1 MVENNIKSV
10 RQSKGL
16 STTQLAEILGV
27 SQPTVTRWEQ
37 GRRNLTLENLGAI
50 AAALGCAA
58 WQLLP
63 TAWQPRQKFIDDQE
77 RFFRILGSVNRA
89 LDDQNQTVPEEEKLR
104 LVMYLYNEGY
114 GRAATRAANDND
126 ISRAVKIA
134 TRAA

>member
-89 LDDQNQTVPEEEKLR
+89 LDDQHQTVPEEEKLR

>member
-1 MVENNIKSV
+1 MENNIKSV

-27 SQPTVTRWEQ
+27 SQPTITRWEQ